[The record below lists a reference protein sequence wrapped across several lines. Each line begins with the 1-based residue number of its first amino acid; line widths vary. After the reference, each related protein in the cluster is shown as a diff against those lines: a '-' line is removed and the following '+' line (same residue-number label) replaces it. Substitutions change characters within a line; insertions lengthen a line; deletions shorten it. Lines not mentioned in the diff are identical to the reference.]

1 MFVIYIQIAAFLDPN
16 EYYRLQQRP
25 VELEAAITLLKIE
38 MEKDAERIS
47 RNLDPAHSANG
58 VVCDLNSI
66 NLSSTNTKQNNI
78 DSLFNL
84 CGIEPSVVLTPSLK
98 KAWSIDEEIGYYI
111 FSINTEQ
118 VKFSAFWSSQEERLP
133 IMSSVVRR
141 ISIIPASSVPCES
154 TFSIAGYIRRKERC
168 SWSPRAIRYSLV
180 LKDRHKLSCFKN

>member
-1 MFVIYIQIAAFLDPN
+1 MDPN
-16 EYYRLQQRP
+16 KYYRLRQRP

-66 NLSSTNTKQNNI
+66 NLSSTNTKQNNV

-84 CGIEPSVVLTPSLK
+84 CGIEPSVILIPSLK
-98 KAWSIDEEIGYYI
+98 KARSIDEEIEYYI
-111 FSINTEQ
+111 SSINTEQ
-118 VKFSAFWSSQEERLP
+118 QVKFSSFWSSQEERLL
-133 IMSSVVRR
+133 IMSSVVCR

-154 TFSIAGYIRRKERC
+154 TFSIAGSIHRKERC
-168 SWSPRAIRYSLV
+168 SLSPRAMRYSLV